1 MKEHLS
7 CSELTKRKIAQGLKE
22 LMVTTSFNKI
32 TVSDISNKSNVH
44 RQTFY
49 YHFNDK
55 YELLN
60 WIIEN
65 EIINEFTND
74 FCYENMYDKFRTV
87 FETMYQNKKFY
98 QNAFKINMG
107 DVFNFIANVSENL
120 LEDLIKEISQKYSI
134 TTTTDFEVI
143 ADFFGFGLGGV
154 LISWANKDMTD
165 TPEEMTEKIKSFV
178 ESFSKILSN
187 K

>member
-1 MKEHLS
+1 MKEKIS
-7 CSELTKRKIAQGLKE
+7 CSEQTKRKIAQGLKE
-22 LMVTTSFNKI
+22 LMETTSFNKI

-55 YELLN
+55 FELLN
-60 WIIEN
+60 WIIEK
-65 EIINEFTND
+65 EIITAFTTD
-74 FCYENMYDKFRTV
+74 FCYENMYEKFNLV

-107 DVFNFIANVSENL
+107 EMFNFISNTSTSI
-120 LEDLIKEISQKYSI
+120 LEDLIKEISNKYSI
-134 TTTTDFEVI
+134 QTDTNFDLI
-143 ADFFGFGLGGV
+143 AEFFGFGLGGV
-154 LISWANKDMTD
+154 LISWANKDMSE
-165 TPEEMTEKIKSFV
+165 TPAEMTNKVKSFV
-178 ESFSKILSN
+178 ENFSIILSN